1 LILTI
6 NVPLYKTMSSNLLI
20 QAYRIYYKGKMKH
33 KEYENKCFYDYVR
46 RQRKYKK
53 QFSNETFGMV
63 CRICY
68 QLGEPVHNWIITNGK
83 I

>member
-1 LILTI
+1 LILIIIVTI
-6 NVPLYKTMSSNLLI
+6 IQTMSSKQLI
-20 QAYRIYYKGKMKH
+20 QAYRIYYKRKMKN

-46 RQRKYKK
+46 RQMKYKK

-68 QLGEPVHNWIITNGK
+68 QLGEPIHNWIITNRK

>member
-1 LILTI
+1 
-6 NVPLYKTMSSNLLI
+6 
-20 QAYRIYYKGKMKH
+20 MKN

-46 RQRKYKK
+46 RQMKYKK

-68 QLGEPVHNWIITNGK
+68 QLGEPIHNWIITNRK